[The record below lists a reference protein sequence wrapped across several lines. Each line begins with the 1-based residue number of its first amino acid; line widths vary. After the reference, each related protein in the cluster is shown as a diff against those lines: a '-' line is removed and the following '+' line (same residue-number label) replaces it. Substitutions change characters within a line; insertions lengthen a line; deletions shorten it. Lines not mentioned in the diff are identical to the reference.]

1 MRRMGD
7 VWKTTTNRSSRNAQL
22 TPASPKQ
29 CLTVVPNVRIMAYN
43 VRTMA
48 YNVEIMTQNVQMM
61 ARKVR
66 IMAQNF
72 RMMAQRLGRVD
83 SKA

>member
-29 CLTVVPNVRIMAYN
+29 CLTADSVILHNLQQKSVLKDSVKPKIWFNPRLSP
-43 VRTMA
+43 RTDT
-48 YNVEIMTQNVQMM
+48 N
-61 ARKVR
+61 
-66 IMAQNF
+66 
-72 RMMAQRLGRVD
+72 
-83 SKA
+83 